1 MDATHEPARHATLA
15 YINSNDEKFAFL
27 ARQIWER
34 PEIALEERFAST
46 LLADEL
52 EAAGFSVERGVAGMP
67 TAFVASWGSGGPT
80 IGILG
85 EYDAL
90 PGLSQQLSA
99 ERRPVTPNG
108 PGHGCG
114 HNLFGVASFGAALA
128 LKHVL
133 QERGLAG
140 TVRFYG
146 CPAEETLVGK
156 TFMARAGVFDD
167 LDAALAWHPGDTV
180 GATSSS
186 SLAMNSF
193 RVNFY
198 GLASH
203 AAVDPHNG
211 RSALDGAM
219 LMDIGVNYLRE
230 HIIPEA
236 RIHSVIT
243 SGGQAP
249 NVVPA
254 FAQIWYYVRAPRRD
268 QVEAI
273 YARVLDIAK
282 GAALMSGTSYEIDFV
297 TGCYDLLPNLVLS
310 DLLYTN
316 LQASGELEFTAE
328 EQAFARQ
335 LQATFAPG
343 TIESTLDYLRRTLPI
358 ELDSALAEQPLW
370 GAILPHAE
378 APPAMPGSTEVGDV
392 SQITPTGQVT
402 TACWPLGTPAHSWQI
417 VASSGSSIGAKGMLL
432 AAKALALSG
441 FDLLTQPEL
450 LAAAR
455 AEFTRRKNDRPYVSP
470 VPEGAL
476 PR

>member
-1 MDATHEPARHATLA
+1 MKDIDMTLQQSA
-15 YINSNDEKFAFL
+15 LEYLDHHDEKLSYL
-27 ARQIWER
+27 ARAIWER
-34 PEIALEERFAST
+34 PEIALEERFACT

-52 EAAGFSVERGVAGMP
+52 EAAGFSVERGVGQLP
-67 TAFVASWGSGGPT
+67 TAFVASWGSGSPI

-99 ERRPVTPNG
+99 ERNPIQSSG

-114 HNLFGVASFGAALA
+114 HNLFGVACLGAVLA
-128 LKHVL
+128 LKTIMEA
-133 QERGLAG
+133 QQIAG
-140 TVRFYG
+140 TIRYYG

-167 LDAALAWHPGDTV
+167 LDAALAWHPGDINSV
-180 GATSSS
+180 WASS

-193 RVNFY
+193 KVNFH
-198 GLASH
+198 GASSH
-203 AAVDPHNG
+203 AAADPHNG
-211 RSALDGAM
+211 RSALDGAQ

-254 FAQIWYYVRAPRRD
+254 YAQIWYFVRAPRRD
-268 QVEAI
+268 QVDAI

-282 GAALMSGTSYEIDFV
+282 GAALMSGTTYDIDFV
-297 TGCYDLLPNLVLS
+297 TACYELLPNLALS
-310 DLLYTN
+310 RLILEK
-316 LQASGELEFTAE
+316 LQAIGDLSFSAE

-343 TIESTLDYLRRTLPI
+343 TVEHAFELTQRLVSR
-358 ELDSALAEQPLW
+358 ELDPTALETPLW
-370 GAILPHAE
+370 EQILPHTE
-378 APPAMPGSTEVGDV
+378 TPMVMPASTEVGDV
-392 SQITPTGQVT
+392 SQIAPTGQLT
-402 TACWPLGTPAHSWQI
+402 TTCWPLGTPGHSWQI
-417 VASSGSSIGAKGMLL
+417 VASSGSSMGAKGMLL
-432 AAKALALSG
+432 AAKALALTSL
-441 FDLLTQPEL
+441 DLLTRPDL
-450 LAAAR
+450 LAEAQ
-455 AEFTRRKNDRPYVSP
+455 AEFARKKKGTSYTSP
-470 VPEGAL
+470 LPAGAVPH
-476 PR
+476 

>member
-1 MDATHEPARHATLA
+1 MRMQQAALA
-15 YINSNDEKFAFL
+15 YLDHQDEKL
-27 ARQIWER
+27 AYLAGQIWDH
-34 PEIALEERFAST
+34 PEVALHERFAST

-52 EAAGFSVERGVAGMP
+52 AAAGFSIERGVGQLP
-67 TAFVASWGSGGPT
+67 TAFVASWGSGEPI

-90 PGLSQQLSA
+90 PGLSQRLA
-99 ERRPVTPNG
+99 ADREPIETGG

-114 HNLFGVASFGAALA
+114 HNLFGVASLGAALA
-128 LKHVL
+128 VKTVMETEHI
-133 QERGLAG
+133 AG

-167 LDAALAWHPGDTV
+167 LDAALAWHPGDINSV
-180 GATSSS
+180 WAGS

-193 RVNFY
+193 KVNFH
-198 GLASH
+198 GVASH

-211 RSALDGAM
+211 RSALDGAQ
-219 LMDIGVNYLRE
+219 LMDIGANYLRE

-254 FAQIWYYVRAPRRD
+254 YAQIWYYVRAPHRD

-273 YARVLDIAK
+273 YARMLDIAK
-282 GAALMSGTSYEIDFV
+282 GAALMSGTTFDVEFV
-297 TGCYDLLPNLVLS
+297 TGCYELLPNLTLS
-310 DLLYTN
+310 RLILEK
-316 LQASGELEFTAE
+316 LQAIGNLSFTAE

-335 LQATFAPG
+335 LQQSFAPG
-343 TIESTLDYLRRTLPI
+343 TVAHAFALTQRLVSC
-358 ELDSALAEQPLW
+358 ELDSAAIENPLW
-370 GAILPHAE
+370 EQILPHVETDA
-378 APPAMPGSTEVGDV
+378 AMPGSTEVGDV
-392 SQITPTGQVT
+392 SQITPTAQLT
-402 TACWPLGTPAHSWQI
+402 TCCWPLGTPAHSWQI
-417 VASSGSSIGAKGMLL
+417 VASSGSSIGHKGMLL
-432 AAKALALSG
+432 AAKALALAG
-441 FDLLTQPEL
+441 LDLLARPDV
-450 LAAAR
+450 LADAQ
-455 AEFTRRKNDRPYVSP
+455 AEFTRKRNGTAYVTP
-470 VPEGAL
+470 LPEGAT